1 MPRRERSPHCPGRL
15 YTKHAQQGRPPRC
28 PCLWTDFIV
37 KQNFKSILLNDPD
50 LGYSL
55 TRLLRL
61 FSE

>member
-1 MPRRERSPHCPGRL
+1 MPKRERSPHCPGRL
-15 YTKHAQQGRPPRC
+15 YAKYAQQGRPPRC
-28 PCLWTDFIV
+28 PCLWTECIV
-37 KQNFKSILLNDPD
+37 NQTFKSILIHDPD